1 MFVISNSL
9 RRQKMQSRIS
19 LFLFCLLPSDKKGR
33 NKGFVRNQVAVMW
46 LNKHEIES
54 LMNERWR
61 RKSKVKGNDIYVL
74 EFPNHESRLENC
86 CHNLKSKDEQ
96 HFYRKKGRSC
106 LAEKWEKV
114 FQCDSM
120 MFLQNTWWNM
130 QTFYWLL
137 IHTWKFTMIFVL

>member
-1 MFVISNSL
+1 
-9 RRQKMQSRIS
+9 MQSRIS

-86 CHNLKSKDEQ
+86 CHNFKSKDEQ

-120 MFLQNTWWNM
+120 MFLKNTWWNM

-137 IHTWKFTMIFVL
+137 SMIFFL